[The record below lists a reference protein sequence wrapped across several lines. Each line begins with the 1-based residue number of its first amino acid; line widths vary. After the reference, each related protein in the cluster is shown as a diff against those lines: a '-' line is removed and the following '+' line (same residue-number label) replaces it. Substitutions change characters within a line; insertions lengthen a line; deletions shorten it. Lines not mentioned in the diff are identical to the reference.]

1 MLRHVAL
8 TFLLVL
14 SGCATTY
21 NARWL
26 DPAAPSTAAT
36 TQSDEAKALVAAGDA
51 AWAGRDDPAKV
62 REAITKW
69 EAAAQLW
76 SNGDH
81 AARLSRAHYF
91 LGDSFVAVS
100 GDAEA
105 RDAEYNASLEWAVKA
120 MKLTAPDTVKDLAAG
135 VPMVTAVKKAPKEA
149 SEALL
154 WYASSLGKWAAMRRV
169 GTRLK
174 YKDELKAVIDHVAA
188 IDPSQ
193 HGATHRWL
201 ATYEAQTINILGGSA
216 ERSEAHFKKSL
227 ELAPNYVGTKVL
239 WAQFLCPKTG
249 NRALAKQLLEEAVAA
264 DPTLDAG
271 NVAEN
276 KADQQKAKALLANF
290 DALFAL

>member
-1 MLRHVAL
+1 MLRHLAL

-26 DPAAPSTAAT
+26 DPAAPATAAT
-36 TQSDEAKALVAAGDA
+36 TQTDEAKALVEAGDA
-51 AWAGRDDPAKV
+51 AWAQREDAAKV

-76 SNGDH
+76 TNGDH

-216 ERSEAHFKKSL
+216 ERSEEHFKKSL
-227 ELAPNYVGTKVL
+227 EIAPNYVGTKVL

-249 NRALAKQLLEEAVAA
+249 NRTLAKKLLEEAIAA

-290 DALFAL
+290 DALFVL